1 MAKKSRNNKG
11 FWSHNASRA
20 VLVHMDFHKSISD
33 SFTRA
38 IDAYLIEHKLSEQE
52 DRWMRDFI
60 SNSSKAAREL
70 FKSLYRAPHQVY
82 TKYYTEEDNGKCSEE
97 SKQEGAAL
105 PQVQTS
111 VPPQEPGPGLK
122 PQQNDFTETVE
133 DK

>member
-1 MAKKSRNNKG
+1 MAKKSKG
-11 FWSHNASRA
+11 FWSHDVSRA

-38 IDAYLIEHKLSEQE
+38 IEAYLIEHKLSEQE
-52 DRWMRDFI
+52 DRWMRDI
-60 SNSSKAAREL
+60 LSNSSKAAREL

-82 TKYYTEEDNGKCSEE
+82 TKYYTEDNGNGKCSEE
-97 SKQEGAAL
+97 SKQEEAAL